1 MSETDEIDETEQ
13 FPRTPLMRAAERG
26 DAAEVAQRIAQG
38 DDIYQRKFLGEC
50 EVNALD
56 LAIDGGYED
65 IVRLLLDAGAWPS
78 DRESSLDDTPLMRA
92 ARRGHVGIIRLL
104 VERGADM
111 DEHEFAGNRPL
122 MLAALFGHREAVE
135 MLLELGAELE
145 CEARDGYTA
154 LLHAIHGAHPE
165 IIRLLVER
173 GAQINRH
180 DKHGFTYLMHPLTGP
195 YFRRLYKAR
204 RPGDPRPAHPA
215 IVPRWDV
222 ETVRVLL
229 SLGADVHLRGNGRNE
244 GKTVLMQ
251 AALEGQEAIAK
262 LFLAAGADLY
272 ARDVQG
278 RTALTWALLY
288 GKKKMTV
295 LLRKQGIQ
303 PSLFD
308 AALLGDVEEAR
319 RLLDEQLG
327 QAEGVPE
334 EPVLWIDRPRY
345 DPTEPP
351 LIWAVLADN
360 RVAIETL
367 INAGAHIEVRN
378 AQGKTPLMLAVR
390 SSSPKRIERLLAF
403 GADPNAMDNDGAT
416 VLMQDDSSTSARPLL
431 AGGAD
436 PNLAHRGDGT
446 TPLMYAAAKGAVAM
460 LDVLLAAGANVSA
473 TDNEGRTALHHA
485 CTRDGDPR
493 AVRALLAAGADPD
506 ALDKHGA
513 KPADYARV
521 AGRPNIIKAIR

>member
-1 MSETDEIDETEQ
+1 MSEMDETEQ
-13 FPRTPLMRAAERG
+13 FPRTPLIRAAEKG
-26 DAAEVAQRIAQG
+26 DAIEVAQRIAQG
-38 DDIYQRKFLGEC
+38 DDIYERKFLGEC

-78 DRESSLDDTPLMRA
+78 DRDSLLDDTPLMRA

-135 MLLELGAELE
+135 ALLELGAELE

-195 YFRRLYKAR
+195 YFRRLYTAL

-229 SLGADVHLRGNGRNE
+229 SLGADVHLRGEGGNA

-251 AALEGQEAIAK
+251 AALEGQEVIAR
-262 LFLAAGADLY
+262 LLIASGADLY
-272 ARDVQG
+272 ARDEQG

-288 GKKKMTV
+288 GKKKV
-295 LLRKQGIQ
+295 AVFLRKQGLP

-319 RLLDEQLG
+319 RLLDQQWG
-327 QAEGVPE
+327 QDDGVPE
-334 EPVLWIDRPRY
+334 EPILWINRPRY

-351 LIWAVLADN
+351 LIWAVLGNN
-360 RVAIETL
+360 RVAIDTL
-367 INAGAHIEVRN
+367 IQAGASIEVRN

-390 SSSPKRIERLLAF
+390 ACPTRIERLLAY

-436 PNLAHRGDGT
+436 PNLPHRGDGT
-446 TPLMYAAAKGAVAM
+446 TPLMYAAGKGAAAL
-460 LDVLLAAGANVSA
+460 LDLLLAAGANISA

-485 CTRDGDPR
+485 CTREGDPR
-493 AVRALLAAGADPD
+493 IVRALLAAGADPNSQ
-506 ALDKHGA
+506 DKHGA

-521 AGRPNIIKAIR
+521 GGRPNIIKAIR